1 MGDRMPFS
9 DRELFARLIQ
19 CEAGGEGDNGM
30 RAVASVIMNR
40 TQIPYGEFA
49 RVSQGGNIRNIIEQ
63 PGQFVCMRTT
73 VEGKY
78 NSQSV
83 YNMTPTDEHYAIADW
98 AMAGNTSSYVGNS
111 LFFFNP
117 YSSTCP
123 TYFPSG
129 GIGTLYTRV
138 NQHCFYAPTEKY
150 KST

>member
-1 MGDRMPFS
+1 MPFTE
-9 DRELFARLIQ
+9 RELFARLIQ

-40 TQIPYGEFA
+40 AQIPYGEFA
-49 RVSQGGNIRNIIEQ
+49 RVSQGGNVRRIIEQ

-73 VEGKY
+73 VEGTY
-78 NSQSV
+78 NTQNV
-83 YNMTPTDEHYAIADW
+83 YNMTPTEEHYAIADW
-98 AMAGNTSSYVGNS
+98 AMAGNTASFVGNC

-117 YSSTCP
+117 YSPSCP

-150 KST
+150 KLT